1 MVSAFVVSL
10 IDSAS
15 TRPKS
20 SASAFS
26 VWHRVGTI
34 VVVVVSFLNLSVVS
48 KYYKTF
54 TNLFKLEINL
64 RVNAPV
70 VLKTVVLVPETEDT
84 ILVTTENYNRFQ

>member
-1 MVSAFVVSL
+1 LVSAFVVSL

-26 VWHRVGTI
+26 VWHRAGTI
-34 VVVVVSFLNLSVVS
+34 GVVVVS

-64 RVNAPV
+64 RVDAPV
-70 VLKTVVLVPETEDT
+70 VVKTVVLVPETEDT
-84 ILVTTENYNRFQ
+84 ILVTTENYNQFQ